1 MSDEV
6 FRAVAREL
14 GDGFPPENVLYPVNA
29 RLRASYPDGLT
40 IADIIDVF
48 LDDSAVGVRTA
59 LTSRLRQWDA
69 ESVETWVA
77 RLFRR
82 ARNGGPGSTTCWDCR
97 STPTPRWMR
106 TSLAKVGPLSLLLN
120 SRGTPGTPPSAGAST
135 TSIGALT
142 SEF

>member
-69 ESVETWVA
+69 ESVETWVGSTVPQSPE
-77 RLFRR
+77 RR
-82 ARNGGPGSTTCWDCR
+82 ARIYD
-97 STPTPRWMR
+97 
-106 TSLAKVGPLSLLLN
+106 LLGL
-120 SRGTPGTPPSAGAST
+120 PVDAHAEMD
-135 TSIGALT
+135 A
-142 SEF
+142 

>member
-48 LDDSAVGVRTA
+48 LDESAVGVRTGAHLASTAVATAKCRDVGRLDCSAKSGTAGSDLRLVGIAGRRPRRDGCA
-59 LTSRLRQWDA
+59 LPSRRW
-69 ESVETWVA
+69 A
-77 RLFRR
+77 RCHC
-82 ARNGGPGSTTCWDCR
+82 AS
-97 STPTPRWMR
+97 
-106 TSLAKVGPLSLLLN
+106 
-120 SRGTPGTPPSAGAST
+120 SRGTPGTPPNAAAST